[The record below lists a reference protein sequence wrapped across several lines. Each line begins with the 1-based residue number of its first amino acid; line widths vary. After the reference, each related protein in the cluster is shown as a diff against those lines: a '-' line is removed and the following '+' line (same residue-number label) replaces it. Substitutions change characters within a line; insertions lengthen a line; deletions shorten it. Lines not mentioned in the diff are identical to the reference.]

1 MLLAKLGNKI
11 INTKRKKT
19 IEELIKIESENHT
32 RTTYDEAIRYL
43 VKKTNELYNIQK
55 QHNKHH
61 HDQTYFVLS
70 DIHNIFEHTDDYEC
84 YLSLSVRISF
94 ENNYEEYEVR
104 GDRAKNLSIKEYL
117 LKIYDPIKNLLDEK
131 KNLTKKE
138 QKVQL
143 IIAVTSRHISDVKN
157 KYIIYIKSREI
168 PL

>member
-1 MLLAKLGNKI
+1 M
-11 INTKRKKT
+11 
-19 IEELIKIESENHT
+19 
-32 RTTYDEAIRYL
+32 
-43 VKKTNELYNIQK
+43 
-55 QHNKHH
+55 
-61 HDQTYFVLS
+61 
-70 DIHNIFEHTDDYEC
+70 
-84 YLSLSVRISF
+84 SF
-94 ENNYEEYEVR
+94 ENNYEEYEIR

-143 IIAVTSRHISDVKN
+143 IIAVTSRHISDIKN